1 MTILE
6 EIDGLIAELERIR
19 WTAEIYELE
28 DETIR
33 RIEEAFD
40 LICE

>member
-6 EIDGLIAELERIR
+6 EIELERIIL
-19 WTAEIYELE
+19 TAEAYELE

-33 RIEEAFD
+33 RIEEAYD
-40 LICE
+40 LIIE